1 MAPTMSLNIF
11 RMDDA
16 VNYIVIR
23 FATSM
28 MPYKTMA

>member
-1 MAPTMSLNIF
+1 MALTMNLNLF
-11 RMDDA
+11 RTDDA